1 MIRILIADD
10 HQLFAESL
18 ALGITAIPD
27 LVVVAT
33 ACDGREALQ
42 VLKEQQI
49 DVLVVD
55 LEMPEVDGLTVLR
68 SQRPSLP
75 SIVVT
80 MHASDEQRRAAFAA
94 GASAFL
100 PKSTPLG
107 DLAAAIRAVN
117 LGMTLRD
124 NTTISEILSSHRQ
137 PVLDEIASS
146 LTTRERE
153 LLTKMAEGLT
163 STPELAEALFI
174 SEKTVKNHLASIY
187 HKLSVSDRASAVV
200 EALNRGI
207 VQTSP

>member
-18 ALGITAIPD
+18 ALGISAIPD

-33 ACDGREALQ
+33 ASNGREALSI
-42 VLKEQQI
+42 LKEQQI
-49 DVLVVD
+49 DVLVID

-68 SQRPSLP
+68 SQRPSPP

-80 MHASDEQRRAAFAA
+80 MHASDVQRNAAFSA
-94 GASAFL
+94 GAAAFL

-117 LGMTLRD
+117 LGMTLR
-124 NTTISEILSSHRQ
+124 NNLTMSEILDGHRQ
-137 PVLDEIASS
+137 PVLDDIASS
-146 LTTRERE
+146 LTARERE
-153 LLTKMAEGLT
+153 LLAKMAEGLT

-174 SEKTVKNHLASIY
+174 SDKTVKNHLASIY

-200 EALNRGI
+200 EAINRGI
-207 VQTSP
+207 VHTSS

>member
-18 ALGITAIPD
+18 ALGINAIPD

-33 ACDGREALQ
+33 ASNGREALQ

-49 DVLVVD
+49 DVLVID

-68 SQRPSLP
+68 SQRSSQP

-80 MHASDEQRRAAFAA
+80 MHASDEQRSAAFAA
-94 GASAFL
+94 GAAAFL

-117 LGMTLRD
+117 LRMTLRD
-124 NTTISEILSSHRQ
+124 NTTISEILNSHRQ

-146 LTTRERE
+146 LTAHERE

-163 STPELAEALFI
+163 STPGLRRCSSF
-174 SEKTVKNHLASIY
+174 
-187 HKLSVSDRASAVV
+187 R
-200 EALNRGI
+200 RR
-207 VQTSP
+207 P

>member
-27 LVVVAT
+27 LQVVAT
-33 ACDGREALQ
+33 AANGREALHFLNEEQ
-42 VLKEQQI
+42 V
-49 DVLVVD
+49 DVLVID

-68 SQRPSLP
+68 SYRNPLR

-80 MHASDEQRRAAFAA
+80 MHASEEQRSAAFAA
-94 GASAFL
+94 GAAAFL

-124 NTTISEILSSHRQ
+124 NTTMSDILNGHRQ

-146 LTTRERE
+146 LTSRERE
-153 LLTKMAEGLT
+153 LLARMAEGLT
-163 STPELAEALFI
+163 STPELADALFI

-207 VQTSP
+207 VTTTP

>member
-33 ACDGREALQ
+33 AGDGREALRF
-42 VLKEQQI
+42 LKKEQI
-49 DVLVVD
+49 DVLIVD

-68 SQRPSLP
+68 NQRNPLR

-80 MHASDEQRRAAFAA
+80 MHASDEQRSAAFAA
-94 GASAFL
+94 GAAAFL

-124 NTTISEILSSHRQ
+124 ETTVSDILDAHRQ
-137 PVLDEIASS
+137 PVLDEIAAS
-146 LTTRERE
+146 LTGRERE
-153 LLTKMAEGLT
+153 LLAKMAGGLT
-163 STPELAEALFI
+163 STPELADALFI

-207 VQTSP
+207 VQTTP